1 MGKSDRR
8 PSESEGTSGLLRRL
22 EPGHGTFFDAFTGAD
37 RIGAYP
43 GKRPLKGCQNRS
55 TGLMGRTAW
64 ILVFV
69 IISCEVAVML
79 WLPKTMAAQ
88 EVWGIEVARQRTI
101 RLLDQQRSRIRRWKF
116 TSDAD
121 SREEM
126 TVALVSQELD
136 DVAQYLRNHG
146 KYLNWRQN
154 DEIFEDLSMY
164 QTLLDKLEPG
174 TLYPDAEELDVDGPL
189 RTLLEE

>member
-1 MGKSDRR
+1 
-8 PSESEGTSGLLRRL
+8 
-22 EPGHGTFFDAFTGAD
+22 
-37 RIGAYP
+37 
-43 GKRPLKGCQNRS
+43 
-55 TGLMGRTAW
+55 MGRTAW